1 MTTASDVDLDKV
13 KGLLARLRDT
23 PVNTVDGSDDILAPI
38 FGYLMQVPSNSTD
51 KCYHWFCSRADQ
63 LTVEAATFLLR
74 LFAYNSPRVD
84 EWKSRLGGCLA
95 GCCAC
100 VKAFGEVKVS
110 SRSTL
115 DCTIARNADE
125 ENRYFGAFSDDVIK
139 GFYDSLDDWVLMS
152 VKESLALAGIKNATQ
167 NNASALRNLPPAT
180 LYHAVSNLR
189 ILQDPNVLALVRS
202 RPSIPSWPTDVPP
215 PGLLVLMFDASQ
227 DVRQWAKSFVTGC
240 SEVPVAEGHF
250 VAGHEQA
257 LQIIFGL
264 LAKTAGQRDSVNIS
278 MLTIHSM
285 EELSF
290 PAGSLSFTSDPL
302 ELWIGFCQILRHIP
316 TETLLRRYG
325 GVDCRRVVT
334 GHLHDVGPHFAHI
347 LKSLLFLLKRLHR
360 DLWKAEG
367 PEFPQ
372 VVFDAIKD
380 NPSYIKLIEE
390 VDPSEG
396 KPWFLSWFGEYLW
409 SLKDSGVFG
418 DVLAKVVDLLCEELQ
433 HERFKEVRP
442 TVMFAAI
449 RLLSSLVRKAQTED
463 LSRHRSAISSVLDIH
478 ADVFISVAFGRQY
491 AEEKW
496 KAARSAARELV
507 IASLARDVREVVG
520 AVSQS
525 CEFLAGRI
533 DTFLVCSIREQMWKK
548 TYESLQTNDAD
559 GAASILGVVAQYS
572 HLDVLNSRAY
582 KPVLSKPNARV
593 AFDAI
598 NRSLQVMRQGFVD
611 AISKF
616 ANYNQP
622 SFLREVLGRS
632 DVTRDV
638 MTLMLSPIDDIQTTA
653 KTLVGQAFDV
663 DVRLDC
669 FRALLSNLPD
679 PSFAGIFGFL
689 ERFTRHAP
697 LVTEACSLSKSL
709 VQCLT
714 DIIEVLCSSPDGLL
728 HWNEFLRPADPQ
740 GPAAQLPQLWTLMT
754 QSITVIFKRTPLWAD
769 YFDIPDMTVWM
780 RDALIFGRDMLA
792 QWRVMES
799 AAVISTG
806 GESTFPAKKPPKLSR
821 AGKRMMNDLQPVLPE
836 LARWLRLSDEELLHQ
851 SFALIQS
858 VLECFRT
865 TGVPPSEAGL
875 AKLNKHVED
884 ARKKTDGA
892 PKTRLDSTRISK
904 LEDSLASFE
913 SDDDEVEIISM
924 TTASSRS
931 SAPAPKGAKA
941 SKQEVQTKL
950 RPLPPRQPS
959 KPAQVGRSKMDIP
972 SFPTFRRTDGT
983 AISGPSRLPPAP
995 KEASKAVPTAPLSSS
1010 DSESD
1015 DGEGSKGLAALGK
1028 FKSHPRYRNLL
1039 RGRQIKMLDV
1049 TNQGKNAT
1057 IERLNRRDDAR
1068 RRTMRLKPDLSGL
1081 HRALLSWNYDHE
1093 GPDPPMQGPI
1103 PKLLHVPDKFADHR
1117 QYLSVFEPLLL
1128 LECWAQIVQSKEEPQ
1143 ESYDCKI
1150 CSKQF
1155 IDDFVDLEA
1164 TISEAL
1170 RKDWRLSET
1179 DVVLL
1184 RHPDG
1189 KKLFLA
1195 KTQSFRLTP
1204 VGAQLT
1210 LRCTIPTGG
1219 DPGPQIHSIWSLKK
1233 VFGLATL
1240 HREYGA
1246 LIALPYYDAFQSIM
1260 QPRISGLP
1268 RLERRDI
1275 DEAMSTYRVNE
1286 PQAKVILS
1294 SLRAEGF
1301 SLVQGPPG
1309 TGKTSTICGL
1319 VEAFLTQ
1326 RPRATT
1332 SIHAGRNSTQA
1343 DKAPVQKVL
1352 LCAPS
1357 NAAIDEVAS
1366 RLKEGYRGT
1375 QKRGNAIKVIRLGH
1389 DKTVDISVRDITL
1402 DYLHCFVQE
1411 IESVKR
1417 AKQQKLE
1424 ELASTQNNT
1433 ARTLALEDEIKKL
1446 NSRRMAL
1453 AQQFD
1458 RLKDKQKSDYRTMD
1472 AVRRRFRM
1480 EVLQEADVICAT
1492 LAGAGHESV
1501 EQLEFEMVIIDEAA
1515 QAIEL
1520 TSLIPLKFHT
1530 PKCIMVG
1537 DPQQL
1542 PPTVLSQEACK
1553 FQYNQSL
1560 FVRLQ
1565 KHRPD
1570 AVHLLSIQ
1578 YRMHPEISQLPSRL
1592 FYQGRLLDGPDMAS
1606 KTKQPWQ
1613 SHPKFGSYR
1622 FFNVLR
1628 SQEESSGSHSMK
1640 NVLEAQVAVALYAR
1654 LCKEF
1659 AAVDLDFRVG
1669 VVSMYR
1675 GQILEL
1681 QRAFE
1686 KRFGEDIRGRI
1697 HFHTVDGFQGQEKDV
1712 IILSCV
1718 RAGPGVQSVG
1728 FLADVR
1734 RMNVALTRAKSSL
1747 FILGN
1752 APTLERSNADWR
1764 EIVNNARSR
1773 SLLTDVDVS
1782 FFTEPTSSR
1791 SAQPTLPAAKTN
1803 KQRLV
1808 TKPPEPMGLATPQ
1821 SLAESIRTKPQSQ
1834 NLSDT
1839 AVATSSTSVAIT
1851 SQTNGPPAPKPAQK
1865 RPLPSDNQGSSS
1877 MNESKPKQPPLKR
1890 PKKDKGSYLHSE
1902 EVQTITLSTSRSA
1915 CTPPSYDFGSEHH
1928 IST

>member
-1 MTTASDVDLDKV
+1 MTTASDVDKV
-13 KGLLARLRDT
+13 KALLASVRDT
-23 PVNTVDGSDDILAPI
+23 PVNTADGSDDILAPI
-38 FGYLMQVPSNSTD
+38 FGYLMKVPPNKND
-51 KCYHWFCSRADQ
+51 RRCHWFCSLADH

-74 LFAYNSPRVD
+74 LFAYNSPRVE
-84 EWKSRLGGCLA
+84 EWKAKLVGCLA
-95 GCCAC
+95 GCCDC
-100 VKAFGEVKVS
+100 VRVFGEVKVS
-110 SRSTL
+110 SRST
-115 DCTIARNADE
+115 
-125 ENRYFGAFSDDVIK
+125 YFGAFSDDVIK
-139 GFYDSLDDWVLMS
+139 GFYNSFDDWELKV
-152 VKESLALAGIKNATQ
+152 VKDGLLLAGIKGAIQ
-167 NNASALRNLPPAT
+167 NNASALRNVPPAT

-189 ILQDPNVLALVRS
+189 ILRDHDILGLIRS
-202 RPSIPSWPTDVPP
+202 RPSVSSWPTDVSP
-215 PGLLVLMFDASQ
+215 PGLLVLMFDESQ
-227 DVRQWAKSFVTGC
+227 EVRQWAKSIVTAC
-240 SEVPVAEGHF
+240 SEVPMAEGRF
-250 VAGHEQA
+250 VTGHEQA
-257 LQIIFGL
+257 LQVIFGQ
-264 LAKTAGQRDSVNIS
+264 LAKTAGRHDPANTSL
-278 MLTIHSM
+278 LTLLSL
-285 EELSF
+285 EEGSCPVGSF
-290 PAGSLSFTSDPL
+290 SFTSDPQ
-302 ELWIGFCQILRHIP
+302 ELWIGFCQVLRHIP
-316 TETLLRRYG
+316 TYAMTRRYG
-325 GVDCRRVVT
+325 GPDFRRLVT
-334 GHLHDVGPHFAHI
+334 GHLHDVGAQFAHI
-347 LKSLLFLLKRLHR
+347 LKSLLFLLKRLR
-360 DLWKAEG
+360 DDLWKGEG

-390 VDPSEG
+390 VDPSDE

-463 LSRHRSAISSVLDIH
+463 LSRHRSVISSVLDIH
-478 ADVFISVAFGRQY
+478 ANVFISVAFSRQY
-491 AEEKW
+491 ADGKW
-496 KAARSAARELV
+496 KSARSAARDLV
-507 IASLARDVREVVG
+507 TASLAQDVREMVG

-525 CEFLAGRI
+525 CEFLAGRT
-533 DTFLVCSIREQMWKK
+533 DTFSVCSVREQMWKK
-548 TYESLQTNDAD
+548 TYDSLQTNDAD

-582 KPVLSKPNARV
+582 KPVLSKPNAQV

-598 NRSLQVMRQGFVD
+598 NRSLHIMRQGFID
-611 AISKF
+611 TISKF
-616 ANYNQP
+616 AHYNQP
-622 SFLREVLGRS
+622 SFLRDVLRRS
-632 DVTRDV
+632 DVARDV
-638 MTLMLSPIDDIQTTA
+638 MTLMLSPIDDIQTAA

-679 PSFAGIFGFL
+679 PSFAGVFDFL
-689 ERFTRHAP
+689 EKFTRHAP

-728 HWNEFLRPADPQ
+728 HSNAFLRPADVQ
-740 GPAAQLPQLWTLMT
+740 GPAAQLPQLWALMT

-769 YFDIPDMTVWM
+769 FFDIPEMTVWM

-792 QWRVMES
+792 QWKVMES
-799 AAVISTG
+799 AAVTAAG
-806 GESTFPAKKPPKLSR
+806 GESSLTKKPAKLSR
-821 AGKRMMNDLQPVLPE
+821 VGKRMMNDLQPVLPE

-851 SFALIQS
+851 SFALIQT
-858 VLECFRT
+858 VLECFRST
-865 TGVPPSEAGL
+865 DVSPSEAGL

-892 PKTRLDSTRISK
+892 LRTRLDSTRISK
-904 LEDSLASFE
+904 LEDALAAFE
-913 SDDDEVEIISM
+913 SDDDIEIISV
-924 TTASSRS
+924 TTFQSRA
-931 SAPAPKGAKA
+931 SAPTPKDAKPA
-941 SKQEVQTKL
+941 KQEVQTRLK
-950 RPLPPRQPS
+950 PLPPPPPA
-959 KPAQVGRSKMDIP
+959 KPARVDRSKLDAP
-972 SFPTFRRTDGT
+972 AFPTFRRTEAT
-983 AISGPSRLPPAP
+983 AIPGPSRLPPAP
-995 KEASKAVPTAPLSSS
+995 LPKSAPKVIPSAPLSSS

-1015 DGEGSKGLAALGK
+1015 DGEDAKGLAALGK
-1028 FKSHPRYRNLL
+1028 FQKSPKIQKPAER
-1039 RGRQIKMLDV
+1039 RQVKMLDV
-1049 TNQGKNAT
+1049 TNQGKNAA
-1057 IERLNRRDDAR
+1057 IERINRRDDAR
-1068 RRTMRLKPDLSGL
+1068 RRAMRLKPDISGL

-1093 GPDPPMQGPI
+1093 GPDPPMQEPKT
-1103 PKLLHVPDKFADHR
+1103 KLLHVPDKFADHR

-1128 LECWAQIVQSKEEPQ
+1128 LECWAQVMQSKEQTQ

-1155 IDDFVDLEA
+1155 TDDFVDLET
-1164 TISEAL
+1164 TIFEAL
-1170 RKDWRLSET
+1170 HKDWRLSET

-1189 KKLFLA
+1189 KKSLLA
-1195 KTQSFRLTP
+1195 KTQSYRTTP
-1204 VGAQLT
+1204 LGAQMT
-1210 LRCTIPTGG
+1210 LRCFIPTGG
-1219 DPGPQIHSIWSLKK
+1219 DPGLQINSIWSLKK

-1246 LIALPYYDAFQSIM
+1246 LMALPYYNAFQSIM
-1260 QPRISGLP
+1260 QPRISALP
-1268 RLERRDI
+1268 RLERHDI
-1275 DEAMSTYRVNE
+1275 EAAMSTHRINE
-1286 PQAKVILS
+1286 PQARAILS

-1301 SLVQGPPG
+1301 ALIQGPPG

-1319 VEAFLTQ
+1319 VEAFLTR
-1326 RPRATT
+1326 RPRPTT

-1375 QKRGNAIKVIRLGH
+1375 QKRGDPIKVVRVGN
-1389 DKTVDISVRDITL
+1389 DKSVDISVKDIAL
-1402 DYLHCFVQE
+1402 DYLVEQKMNGENLKDSSKDAGNDIALLRQE

-1417 AKQQKLE
+1417 GKQQKIE
-1424 ELASTQNNT
+1424 ELASIQNNS
-1433 ARTLALEDEIKKL
+1433 ARTLALEEEIKRL
-1446 NSRRMAL
+1446 NSRRMTL

-1458 RLKDKQKSDYRTMD
+1458 RLKDKQKSEHRTLD

-1480 EVLQEADVICAT
+1480 EVLQEADVVCAT
-1492 LAGAGHESV
+1492 LAGAGHESI
-1501 EQLEFEMVIIDEAA
+1501 EQLEFEMIIIDEAA

-1553 FQYNQSL
+1553 FHYNQSL

-1592 FYQGRLLDGPDMAS
+1592 FYQGRLLDGPDMVS

-1613 SHPKFGSYR
+1613 SHPKFGPYR
-1622 FFNVLR
+1622 FFNVLGGR
-1628 SQEESSGSHSMK
+1628 EEGTVGHSMK
-1640 NVLEAQVAVALYAR
+1640 NTMEAQVTVALYAR
-1654 LCKEF
+1654 LRKEF
-1659 AAVDLDFRVG
+1659 AAIDLDFRVG
-1669 VVSMYR
+1669 IVSMYR
-1675 GQILEL
+1675 GQVLEL

-1686 KRFGEDIRGRI
+1686 KRFGEDMRGKI
-1697 HFHTVDGFQGQEKDV
+1697 HFHTVDGFQGQEKDI

-1718 RAGPGVQSVG
+1718 RAGPGVQSIG

-1752 APTLERSNADWR
+1752 APTLERSNEEWR
-1764 EIVNNARSR
+1764 EIVNNAKSR
-1773 SLLTDVDVS
+1773 ELLTDVDVS
-1782 FFTEPTSSR
+1782 FFTESAFVR
-1791 SAQPTLPAAKTN
+1791 SAEPAP
-1803 KQRLV
+1803 LV
-1808 TKPPEPMGLATPQ
+1808 TKASKQRPVAKAPEPMDLVTPQ
-1821 SLAESIRTKPQSQ
+1821 SLAESIRVKPQSQ
-1834 NLSDT
+1834 NPSS
-1839 AVATSSTSVAIT
+1839 APVATSSTSAAIAL
-1851 SQTNGPPAPKPAQK
+1851 QMQGPPAPRPGHK
-1865 RPLPSDNQGSSS
+1865 RPFALEDQASSS
-1877 MNESKPKQPPLKR
+1877 SVNTSKPKQPPLKR
-1890 PKKDKGSYLHSE
+1890 PKKDKGN
-1902 EVQTITLSTSRSA
+1902 IFI
-1915 CTPPSYDFGSEHH
+1915 PKKPKP
-1928 IST
+1928 